1 VKVNSKYYFLS
12 VLCFCSFIL
21 CSQPCPQLS
30 TYFGKSQIDDFK
42 GICKDHKGNIYAIGN
57 TTSNDLPVTAGAF
70 QTTYK
75 ANYEAFMVKF
85 DSCGTLIWCTY
96 FGTNG
101 FDSGEKIAYSSS
113 DSSIVITGFTDGT
126 DLDTTFNCFQP
137 TSNGMNECFLAKF
150 NLNGQAKWVTYFG
163 GTNSD
168 FSYAVTIDPKA
179 NIIIGGTSLSPTIH
193 TTTLSFQQNLVG
205 AVDAFITRF
214 NKNGQLKFS
223 TFYGGSS
230 AEDIHDVTTDV
241 DGNIIGVG
249 GSFSNNLNTS
259 VGCLQPSSNG
269 GMDIYVIKLDSV
281 GNRLFSTY
289 IGGSG
294 VDDSYG
300 VCTDPQKNIYL
311 TGHTTSNDFYKTA
324 ISHQTLIAGSNDNF
338 CLKLTPTG
346 TLVWSTIYGG
356 SSFDLN
362 VHCKIDAN
370 NNIYSLINSQSND
383 FPMLGTANYTVYN
396 GSNEIVITKINS
408 NGQLMWSS
416 YKGGSGGEVPGDLVL
431 FKNRIVICGSS
442 SSADFPVN
450 AGNYQLTNSGQDDG
464 FLTSIASV
472 ININIGLINLAP
484 QKCEPFLKNNSNN
497 FYELHIPCQQIKSVI
512 VHDILGKQIQQSSVS
527 DGIVEFESLGK
538 NQLYFVSGLDL
549 ANSKVFVF
557 KLFLSDIG
565 Q

>member
-1 VKVNSKYYFLS
+1 MQVRILYSFFFAFLFLE
-12 VLCFCSFIL
+12 VV
-21 CSQPCPQLS
+21 SQPCPQLS

-42 GICKDHKGNIYAIGN
+42 GICKDNKGNIYAIGN

-150 NLNGQAKWVTYFG
+150 NLNGQAKWITYFG

-214 NKNGQLKFS
+214 NSKGQLKFS

-230 AEDIHDVTTDV
+230 AEDIHDVATDV

-259 VGCLQPSSNG
+259 LGCLQASSNG
-269 GMDIYVIKLDSV
+269 GMDIYAIKLDSV

-346 TLVWSTIYGG
+346 TLVWSTVFGG

-362 VHCKIDAN
+362 VHSKIDAN

-383 FPMLGTANYTVYN
+383 FPMLGVGNYTVYN
-396 GSNEIVITKINS
+396 GSNEIVVAKINS
-408 NGQLMWSS
+408 NGQLIWSS
-416 YKGGSGGEVPGDLVL
+416 FKGGSGGEVPGDLAL

-442 SSADFPVN
+442 SSADFPVIAN
-450 AGNYQLTNSGQDDG
+450 NYQLTNAGQDDG

-472 ININIGLINLAP
+472 ININIGVINLAQ
-484 QKCEPFLKNNSNN
+484 QKCEPFLKSNNNN
-497 FYELHIPCQQIKSVI
+497 FYELHIPCQQIKSIV
-512 VHDILGKQIQQSSVS
+512 VHDILGKQIQVLRVS
-527 DGIVEFESLGK
+527 DGKVGIENLDK
-538 NQLYFVSGLDL
+538 NQVYFVSGFD
-549 ANSKVFVF
+549 NSNTKSFVL
-557 KLFLSDIG
+557 KLFLNDFG